1 MKRKK
6 HIKEITRK
14 DWQNEIQDEI
24 VQFLDDID
32 TIGLTDEQLKG
43 VEKYTNF
50 LKLRLFNRAENFKVT
65 VEIALQN
72 DSLVEDIISEA
83 YYERICLGEYEIEKM
98 KDIVEQNINGKFV
111 RTESLAADMRLND
124 FMASLNENPYQL
136 QLIA

>member
-6 HIKEITRK
+6 PIKEITRQ

-32 TIGLTDEQLKG
+32 TIGLSEDQLKE

-50 LKLRLFNRAENFKVT
+50 LKLRLYQRAENFKVT
-65 VEIALQN
+65 TEIALQN
-72 DSLVEDIISEA
+72 GSLIEDIISEA
-83 YYERICLGEYEIEKM
+83 YYERICLGQYEIEKM
-98 KDIVEQNINGKFV
+98 KDIVEQNINGRFV
-111 RTESLAADMRLND
+111 KTESLSEEIKLDEFLTCL
-124 FMASLNENPYQL
+124 ASNPYQL